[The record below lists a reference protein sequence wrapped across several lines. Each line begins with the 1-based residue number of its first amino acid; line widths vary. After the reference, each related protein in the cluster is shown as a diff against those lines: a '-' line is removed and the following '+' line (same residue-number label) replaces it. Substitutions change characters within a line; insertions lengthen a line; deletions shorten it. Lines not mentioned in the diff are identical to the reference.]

1 MFVVDETQTIIAL
14 VLIEVQ
20 FGAVED
26 GEMDDAPGL
35 DMVRAA
41 TAVFRLTNRTWMPDP
56 KAIFN
61 FLPGEVVQRQPAWT
75 HITDAD
81 SV

>member
-1 MFVVDETQTIIAL
+1 MFVVDETQTSIAL

-20 FGAVED
+20 FGAAED
-26 GEMDDAPGL
+26 GDMDDAPGL
-35 DMVRAA
+35 EMVRVA
-41 TAVFRLTNRTWMPDP
+41 TAVFRLTNRTWMPDS

-61 FLPGEVVQRQPAWT
+61 FLPAEVVQRQPAWT
-75 HITDAD
+75 QITNAK